1 MPNAKSVPQAGV
13 QAGSV
18 LLRVDVRG
26 LQMVQQLRVAVHT
39 PYSRPSPDRR
49 KPLRPKLWCG
59 AVPDGAGKRI
69 VFGCERMGLLAQVAS
84 GASGFASAISVSMLG
99 GDRWEEDCSDSEQL
113 GDAFAWRAS
122 SWEDDFGSCCCV
134 VSRSIVSDLSSLSL
148 ELATMPLS
156 LLLPQSTVSGLS
168 AGGEVGAAGGTTI
181 ADVCVDP
188 LLRAGSAPE
197 RTSLGSG
204 AAAADETTGGCFES
218 CTGTRPGGS
227 PPRDSF
233 CAPEEAVAPDD
244 TDEETP
250 FSTAFM
256 IAGSGG
262 CSGCSA
268 GMLAVAW
275 VKAALSCELIIA
287 GMAAAFTN
295 IPPVGVMNSCCG

>member
-1 MPNAKSVPQAGV
+1 
-13 QAGSV
+13 
-18 LLRVDVRG
+18 
-26 LQMVQQLRVAVHT
+26 
-39 PYSRPSPDRR
+39 
-49 KPLRPKLWCG
+49 
-59 AVPDGAGKRI
+59 
-69 VFGCERMGLLAQVAS
+69 
-84 GASGFASAISVSMLG
+84 
-99 GDRWEEDCSDSEQL
+99 
-113 GDAFAWRAS
+113 
-122 SWEDDFGSCCCV
+122 
-134 VSRSIVSDLSSLSL
+134 
-148 ELATMPLS
+148 MPLS

-233 CAPEEAVAPDD
+233 CAPEEGVVPDD
-244 TDEETP
+244 TADETP

-256 IAGSGG
+256 IAVIFGNCPGAAAALPPFALPLVVACDDAGSGG